1 VSIAVIA
8 DNSWGFRGSGRGRPR
23 GEFGAGDGVSR
34 RNMSEMV
41 AASNFHLVST
51 DAGHSVQNHSVS

>member
-41 AASNFHLVST
+41 AASNC
-51 DAGHSVQNHSVS
+51 HSV